1 MYSAL
6 SNDRHEC
13 GPCSLCNRTS
23 TRYFH
28 TDSWDSDKYTHFTN
42 NVLPPALT
50 AKKHMCICRACHH
63 DIDSNISNEKYIPRW
78 KKLKSSKPTEFTPCS
93 IQGCTSNA
101 DVTTIAI
108 NLDNIPEGMELTG
121 QSSKF
126 CSAHYHY
133 VYNYQHQIKCK
144 ICGIKA
150 KVGEMYRCCPNPPL
164 IEKYLRA
171 TISFN
176 STITD
181 TDKICHICYT
191 KYTEVIN
198 IYKTFI
204 KIEIH
209 EDKEELISLD
219 ADLDIVIAN
228 LKQKSQSLEE
238 GTEMSSLNATKIM
251 VAETIRNQKAIMLPA
266 VTAYFK
272 SGMTAE
278 VCTRTTRWLLRQL
291 EEAIGHHLK
300 SACKHRKYGTILY
313 RAGGDLLHAL
323 SSALGSTCK
332 CTSTDDQSIILCSNQ
347 MIKFH

>member
-42 NVLPPALT
+42 SVLPPALT

-126 CSAHYHY
+126 CSAHYLY
-133 VYNYQHQIKCK
+133 VYNYQHQIK
-144 ICGIKA
+144 I
-150 KVGEMYRCCPNPPL
+150 
-164 IEKYLRA
+164 
-171 TISFN
+171 
-176 STITD
+176 
-181 TDKICHICYT
+181 
-191 KYTEVIN
+191 
-198 IYKTFI
+198 
-204 KIEIH
+204 
-209 EDKEELISLD
+209 
-219 ADLDIVIAN
+219 
-228 LKQKSQSLEE
+228 
-238 GTEMSSLNATKIM
+238 
-251 VAETIRNQKAIMLPA
+251 
-266 VTAYFK
+266 
-272 SGMTAE
+272 
-278 VCTRTTRWLLRQL
+278 
-291 EEAIGHHLK
+291 
-300 SACKHRKYGTILY
+300 
-313 RAGGDLLHAL
+313 
-323 SSALGSTCK
+323 
-332 CTSTDDQSIILCSNQ
+332 
-347 MIKFH
+347 